1 MDLELKGK
9 RVLIT
14 GASKGIGL
22 ACASHFIEEGAK
34 VCIVSRSKAN
44 LDTAMIHLR
53 SLASQ
58 GTLKQGN
65 DEHTVNS
72 NSVPTFFRVETSVA
86 AEILKTYQDRVV

>member
-34 VCIVSRSKAN
+34 VCIVSRSQAN
-44 LDTAMIHLR
+44 LKLR
-53 SLASQ
+53 LSRTMMTIQSI
-58 GTLKQGN
+58 
-65 DEHTVNS
+65 V
-72 NSVPTFFRVETSVA
+72 R
-86 AEILKTYQDRVV
+86 I